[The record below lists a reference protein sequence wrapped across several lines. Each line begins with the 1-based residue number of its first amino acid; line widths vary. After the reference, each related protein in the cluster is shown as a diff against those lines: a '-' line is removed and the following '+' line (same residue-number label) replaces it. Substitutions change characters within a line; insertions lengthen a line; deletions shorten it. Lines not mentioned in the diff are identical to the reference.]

1 MNQKDHTM
9 SDLDT
14 LAMFADL
21 DLEQF
26 NEIRSEV
33 LPMGLFGWN
42 VAGFDFDADDEDG
55 DGNARAKATFTLE
68 VVETQQLLKPEGI
81 DIPGLTGRKHVEN
94 FYIKADDMPA
104 GVGRIRAFL
113 SDIGVASTGKFLA
126 ACEASVGHKFVAGI
140 THQKDR
146 HDKTRVYARLKLAPA
161 KPARAAAN
169 V

>member
-1 MNQKDHTM
+1 M
-9 SDLDT
+9 SDHDT

-33 LPMGLFGWN
+33 LPMGLFGWS
-42 VAGFDFDADDEDG
+42 VSAFDFDPDDEDG
-55 DGNARAKATFTLE
+55 DGNARAKASFTLE

-81 DIPGLTGRKHVEN
+81 DIPSLTGRKHTEN
-94 FYIKADDMPA
+94 FYIKADDVPA

-113 SDIGVASTGKFLA
+113 SDIGVASTGKFIA
-126 ACEASVGHKFVAGI
+126 ACEAAVEHKFVAGI
-140 THQKDR
+140 THQRDR
-146 HDKTRVYARLKLAPA
+146 NDKSRFYARLKLAPA
-161 KPARAAAN
+161 KPARGSAN